1 MARFLLSVLVAYL
14 LAAAATLPGALAARA
29 HLRHMRRHLRQ
40 VDSSIRQETVAFRMV
55 SALRKTG
62 GDAAEAAN
70 SYGGDL
76 GSQNFEKK
84 ASWRSYNNMLSTLG
98 RYAKPTDN
106 GARGEV
112 AARRGAKRDYNDSGD
127 LEDSNYYLEQ
137 AGQKNLRLML
147 VQDEMERRKQ
157 KNGAGR

>member
-1 MARFLLSVLVAYL
+1 MATARRRAGGLR
-14 LAAAATLPGALAARA
+14 AAPQAATATTTLLPNSPALPTQPQLTAII
-29 HLRHMRRHLRQ
+29 
-40 VDSSIRQETVAFRMV
+40 SS
-55 SALRKTG
+55 S
-62 GDAAEAAN
+62 
-70 SYGGDL
+70 
-76 GSQNFEKK
+76 
-84 ASWRSYNNMLSTLG
+84 LSTPCYPFLIPLKPQQ
-98 RYAKPTDN
+98 YAKPTDN